1 MLGDTV
7 SIIIPVYNVK
17 DYLDR
22 CLRSAVGQTYK
33 QIEII
38 LVDDGSNDGSA
49 QMCDLWAI
57 VDGRIKVIHKE
68 NEGLG
73 HARNTGL
80 ENATGK
86 YICFLDSDDYF
97 REDTVENALK
107 LIEKEKADVAVFGLS
122 RLSEDGTLLKKLLPP
137 ANRTVFEGSA
147 VQRELLPKMMR
158 GEGYPFSACA
168 CMFSAEL
175 IKRTAW
181 RFVSE
186 RDIMSED
193 SYSLTELFSH
203 VSRAAVLSEI
213 GYFYVLNP
221 GSLTQKVREDR
232 FERIKEFYF
241 QASELCER
249 LGYSEDV
256 EKALARLFF
265 SMSLGAAKQ
274 IALLPD
280 KAKRKALLQAL
291 ISDETLAEALKKLT
305 DERLGLKLKLLIFT
319 IKNKMYPLSRLFISA
334 WARIKG

>member
-1 MLGDTV
+1 MLEDAV
-7 SIIIPVYNVK
+7 SIIIPVYNVR

-33 QIEII
+33 QLEII
-38 LVDDGSNDGSA
+38 LVDDGSTDDSA
-49 QMCDLWAI
+49 QICDLWAML
-57 VDGRIKVIHKE
+57 DGRIKVIHKE

-97 REDTVENALK
+97 REDVVENALR
-107 LIEKEKADVAVFGLS
+107 LIQSQKSDIAIFGLS

-137 ANRTVFEGSA
+137 SDRTVFEGSE

-175 IKRTAW
+175 IKRADW

-186 RDIMSED
+186 KEIISED
-193 SYSLTELFSH
+193 SYSLTELFH
-203 VSRAAVLSEI
+203 YVSRAAVLSEI
-213 GYFYVLNP
+213 GYFYVRNP
-221 GSLTQKVREDR
+221 SSLTQKIREDR
-232 FERIKEFYF
+232 FEKIKEFYHRT
-241 QASELCER
+241 SELCER

-256 EKALARLFF
+256 ENALAQLFF

-280 KAKRKALLQAL
+280 KSKKKVLLQAL
-291 ISDETLAEALKKLT
+291 VSDETLAEALKKLS

-319 IKNKMYPLSRLFISA
+319 MKNKMYPLARLFISA

>member
-1 MLGDTV
+1 MLEDAV

-33 QIEII
+33 QLEII
-38 LVDDGSNDGSA
+38 LVDDGSTDDSA
-49 QMCDLWAI
+49 QICDLWAML
-57 VDGRIKVIHKE
+57 DGRIKVIHKE

-80 ENATGK
+80 KNATGK

-97 REDTVENALK
+97 REDVVENALR
-107 LIEKEKADVAVFGLS
+107 LIQSQKSDIAIFGLS

-137 ANRTVFEGSA
+137 SDRTVFEGSE

-175 IKRTAW
+175 IKRADW

-186 RDIMSED
+186 KEIISED
-193 SYSLTELFSH
+193 SYSLTELFSR

-213 GYFYVLNP
+213 GYFYVRNP
-221 GSLTQKVREDR
+221 SSLTQKIREDR
-232 FERIKEFYF
+232 FEKIKEFYHRT
-241 QASELCER
+241 SELCER

-256 EKALARLFF
+256 ENALAQLFF

-280 KAKRKALLQAL
+280 KSKRKVLLQAL
-291 ISDETLAEALKKLT
+291 VSDETLAEALKKLS
-305 DERLGLKLKLLIFT
+305 DERLGLKLQLLIFT
-319 IKNKMYPLSRLFISA
+319 MKNKMYPLSRLFISA